1 MDEQCAQ
8 RYFIQIWIRVLL
20 RPARPFRVKG
30 MVVPLFE
37 SSQRKLSLG
46 APCLNCSSDSLMAP
60 CSGDVSGYHRA
71 ICLPRR
77 AKVVAKGCAESCRS
91 SFLRNASS
99 CDEIDG
105 KTAQPMTA
113 FVVFARYRCKSGT
126 SMFLSS
132 RSDRR

>member
-20 RPARPFRVKG
+20 CPARPFRVENG
-30 MVVPLFE
+30 CTPFE

-77 AKVVAKGCAESCRS
+77 AKVVAKGC
-91 SFLRNASS
+91 
-99 CDEIDG
+99 
-105 KTAQPMTA
+105 
-113 FVVFARYRCKSGT
+113 SGVLPELI
-126 SMFLSS
+126 SEKCLFW
-132 RSDRR
+132 